1 VWAIL
6 ALVNLS
12 AGVLIATW
20 PQRQTDLLTV
30 RSWGSE
36 WLLHGANIYESY
48 DDLPD
53 YPPHA
58 VIFLSPLAALPAGW
72 AVAVWA
78 ALNLA
83 LAPIA
88 AWLAIRAARPQI
100 VFAETLLPML
110 MFLCWGGF
118 RSLLQFSLVAL
129 VFGLLSMV
137 LARRRPTISGI
148 CLGMSLMK
156 PQIAVPFFLWAIFT
170 RRFRIAALALA
181 VVAGGVLVYCFSVG
195 YSPVAFVVRYTEILR
210 IFYSGH
216 AMMVGRSEIRPL
228 VMSLTTRGG
237 LIDAVAVTVS
247 GLLLVAI
254 CVVGFKE
261 GKSDRLLMFGAPAMG
276 AIWSLLTFYHLTY
289 GFVVLLPV
297 ATLLIFLDDPPT
309 SVFRTRVFWAMQ
321 LGLMFDVV
329 TLWRWFAPALGLP
342 AAAATAVSH
351 ADRWL
356 MLALF
361 VSITILAVRGRSP
374 DSCHASRT

>member
-1 VWAIL
+1 M
-6 ALVNLS
+6 NLG
-12 AGVLIATW
+12 AGVVIATW

-36 WLLHGANIYESY
+36 WLFHDANIYESY

-58 VIFLSPLAALPAGW
+58 IIFLSPLAALPAGW
-72 AVAVWA
+72 AIALWA
-78 ALNLA
+78 ALSLA
-83 LAPIA
+83 LAPLA
-88 AWLAIRAARPQI
+88 AWLAIRVARPQI
-100 VFAETLLPML
+100 ALSEALLPML

-118 RSLLQFSLVAL
+118 RSLLQFSLLAL

-137 LARRRPTISGI
+137 LAKTRPNISGI

-156 PQIAVPFFLWAIFT
+156 PQIAVPFFLWTIFT
-170 RRFRIAALALA
+170 RRFRTAALALA
-181 VVAGGVLVYCFSVG
+181 VVAGGVLVYCFSVS
-195 YSPVAFVVRYTEILR
+195 YSPVAFVARYAEILR

-216 AMMVGRSEIRPL
+216 AMMVGRAEIRPL
-228 VMSLTTRGG
+228 VMSLTTSGG
-237 LIDAVAVTVS
+237 LIDAVAVTAA
-247 GLLLVAI
+247 GLLLVATCI
-254 CVVGFKE
+254 VGFRE
-261 GKSDRLLMFGAPAMG
+261 GKSDRALMFGAPAMA

-289 GFVVLLPV
+289 GFVLLLPV
-297 ATLLIFLDDPPT
+297 ATLLIFLDQPRT

-329 TLWRWFAPALGLP
+329 TFWRWFAPALGLP

-361 VSITILAVRGRSP
+361 VAITLLAVRGRSP
-374 DSCHASRT
+374 ESSHACRS